1 MYFNGY
7 TTGLT
12 MTFMLTYKQDLTA
25 EEDTNRS
32 TQREAD
38 SL

>member
-12 MTFMLTYKQDLTA
+12 MTFMLTYKQALMV
-25 EEDTNRS
+25 EEDTKRR
-32 TQREAD
+32 TQRETD